1 MPPSMPASLDM
12 VSSLIE
18 RHSQSLMEE
27 LRTVVQ
33 MLRSSWAMPD
43 SLSMLNS
50 LHRSAGPRAGP
61 LAIVCAIVVALA
73 AAGCGDSPADA
84 AKLHLQAQAA
94 LSRWADAVAA
104 AGGPSTV
111 VLVGERTGQVG
122 DWEANV
128 GDNDKSALYAGMV
141 AADPALS
148 SVTPPQGKVR
158 WEDGTTAIVS
168 VLAAQQALLAI
179 QTDTSSP
186 CGDCR
191 ALHVKSATLTTAPI
205 QTSRG
210 AATGPVWE
218 LTIDGTS
225 VKVTRVAIADAIT
238 VVPPT
243 WDANNP
249 PVGLSIDSASG
260 TVGGR
265 TLTVTFVGAPSPG
278 DQPCGEDYTGDAVE
292 SDLAVV
298 VIVTRHPHATLGEAC
313 SLVGAARTA
322 TVMLTAPLG
331 QRAVL
336 EVQQGLPVPVV
347 LTP

>member
-1 MPPSMPASLDM
+1 M

-128 GDNDKSALYAGMV
+128 GDND
-141 AADPALS
+141 
-148 SVTPPQGKVR
+148 R

-218 LTIDGTS
+218 LTIDGTA

-243 WDANNP
+243 WDANNA